1 MQEISFEVTAKDV
14 QVKPD
19 YNQKLCIE
27 VNGVKLSDLID
38 SVEDNDAIIE
48 MVGVEEIA
56 EYFSTEG
63 RLHELL
69 EKFSYQDIATF
80 LEINGYKVAE
90 E

>member
-38 SVEDNDAIIE
+38 SVEDNDA
-48 MVGVEEIA
+48 MVMTPT
-56 EYFSTEG
+56 Y
-63 RLHELL
+63 
-69 EKFSYQDIATF
+69 
-80 LEINGYKVAE
+80 
-90 E
+90 

>member
-14 QVKPD
+14 QIKPD
-19 YNQKLCIE
+19 YNQKICVE
-27 VNGVKLSDLID
+27 VNGVKLLDLID

-48 MVGVEEIA
+48 MIGSKEIA
-56 EYFSTEG
+56 EYFSTDG

-69 EKFSYQDIATF
+69 ENFSYQDIATF
-80 LEINGYKVAE
+80 LEINDYKVTE